1 MDIQTTQTL
10 YILPLQD
17 RCYERPKIT
26 LNHHDTN
33 VRQMYF
39 SASDAQIFFQI
50 VCSNVHTLLFFSIR
64 KLIHWIVTK
73 KLFDNFI
80 MLVILVGKGSAT
92 YFIQIKIFIVLFSL
106 SLLLSFYSQNS
117 AFRLSPFITSV
128 YDASVYDSIVYNA
141 SVYSQ
146 CVRWQ
151 VSYWLSAWVTRTE
164 GAKDDVKMPEGPQNF
179 Q

>member
-1 MDIQTTQTL
+1 MDIQTIQTL

-17 RCYERPKIT
+17 RCCERPKIT

-106 SLLLSFYSQNS
+106 SLSLSFYSQNS
-117 AFRLSPFITSV
+117 AFRPSV
-128 YDASVYDSIVYNA
+128 CPHLLHLCTIQLCTMQLCTMHPYTVN
-141 SVYSQ
+141 
-146 CVRWQ
+146 
-151 VSYWLSAWVTRTE
+151 VSDGR
-164 GAKDDVKMPEGPQNF
+164 
-179 Q
+179 

>member
-50 VCSNVHTLLFFSIR
+50 VCSKVHTLLFFSIR

-106 SLLLSFYSQNS
+106 SPPRIQLSVH
-117 AFRLSPFITSV
+117 PSV
-128 YDASVYDSIVYNA
+128 PIYYI
-141 SVYSQ
+141 
-146 CVRWQ
+146 CVRFNCVRCNCVQ
-151 VSYWLSAWVTRTE
+151 CIRIQSMCPMVGELLVICVGHA
-164 GAKDDVKMPEGPQNF
+164 A
-179 Q
+179 

>member
-39 SASDAQIFFQI
+39 SASDAQIFFEI
-50 VCSNVHTLLFFSIR
+50 FCSNIHTLLFFSIR

-92 YFIQIKIFIVLFSL
+92 YFIQIKIFIVLFSF
-106 SLLLSFYSQNS
+106 SLLLSSYSQNS
-117 AFRLSPFITSV
+117 AFRLFVRPSV
-128 YDASVYDSIVYNA
+128 PIYYIRVRCNCVQSIRLQSICPMV
-141 SVYSQ
+141 
-146 CVRWQ
+146 
-151 VSYWLSAWVTRTE
+151 
-164 GAKDDVKMPEGPQNF
+164 DDLGKHP
-179 Q
+179 

>member
-17 RCYERPKIT
+17 RCCERPKIT

-50 VCSNVHTLLFFSIR
+50 VCSKVYTLLFFSIR

-128 YDASVYDSIVYNA
+128 YNASVYDSIVYNA

-146 CVRWQ
+146 CVQWQ
-151 VSYWLSAWVTRTE
+151 VSY
-164 GAKDDVKMPEGPQNF
+164 
-179 Q
+179 